1 MALAQLDYRSALRQL
16 RRRPAFALTALVTI
30 ALGVGAT
37 TAVFSVVNSV
47 LLQPLPY
54 PEPDR
59 LVAIWPAQAVAN
71 REIAALRERS
81 ESYSQVSG
89 WSPGWLMPLTGVE
102 VPRQLSATRVT
113 ADFFPMIGLEPAIGR
128 LFERD
133 AERPGSDQVALLSD
147 HVWRDSFDA
156 DPALVGRS
164 ISLNGRPVTVV
175 GVMPP
180 GAERFA
186 GRATDFWMPLTMD
199 PSDLAW
205 AGAVS
210 MVYGRLAPSRT
221 IESATA
227 ELTTLLGRMRSE
239 FEHPADWA
247 RGAAVVELKADL
259 LGDLGQ
265 TVWLLFGAVAFLLLI
280 AAANVANLL
289 LVRTAEREQELAVRL
304 SLGATAGQVARL
316 VLREAMLLGLAGGAL
331 GVAAAFAGVRLIRAV
346 LPPDLPRL
354 ETIGLDGRVLGLAVL
369 ASLVTALGFGL
380 LPAFHAT
387 RARTRIRSLRSTRAT
402 GGGRRTRGAL
412 VAVEVALTLVLLV
425 GAGLMTRTL
434 SALHAVDP
442 GIGTDHLLTAVVQP
456 VGMTSADQRRAFYR
470 DALERIEATPG
481 VEAAG
486 TVLHLPMAGRE
497 WTAPIEVEG
506 RPLAPGSTPPMS
518 VWQSVSDGYFRAARI
533 ALVGGRG
540 FGATDQPDGPPVAV
554 VNEELA
560 AELFPGEDPIG
571 RRIKAGYA
579 SRDGW
584 VTIVGVVR
592 GVRSRSLRSA
602 PAPELYLPATQR
614 PMGSMSLIV
623 RTTGDPVA
631 MADLVRERIWSVA
644 PNTPIER
651 VRSMDALVATTLGE
665 PRMILTLL
673 GVFAAI
679 GLALAGVGIY
689 GVVSYGVR
697 QRIRELGIRAAL
709 GADAARV
716 IRLVVMDGVRA
727 ATLGL
732 LIGVPAALALSRLM
746 TQMVFGVSTAD
757 PLLYLLAPVVLV
769 VAAALASWA
778 PARRAA
784 RVDPVTVLRE

>member
-16 RRRPAFALTALVTI
+16 RRRPAFTLTALVTI

-37 TAVFSVVNSV
+37 TAVFSVVNAV
-47 LLQPLPY
+47 LLRPLPY

-81 ESYSQVSG
+81 DAYSQVSG

-113 ADFFPMIGLEPAIGR
+113 ADFFPMIGQEPAIGHV
-128 LFERD
+128 FERD
-133 AERPGSDQVALLSD
+133 SERPGSDQVALLSD
-147 HVWRDSFDA
+147 HVWRASFDG
-156 DPALVGRS
+156 DPAIVGRS
-164 ISLNGRPVTVV
+164 ISLSGRPVTVV

-186 GRATDFWMPLTMD
+186 GRATDLWMPLTMD

-210 MVYGRLAPSRT
+210 LVYGRLASGRT
-221 IESATA
+221 LEGATA
-227 ELTTLLGRMRSE
+227 ELTTLLERMRTE
-239 FEHPADWA
+239 FEHPMDWA
-247 RGAAVVELKADL
+247 RGATVVDLKADL
-259 LGDLGQ
+259 VGDLGQ

-316 VLREAMLLGLAGGAL
+316 VLREAMLLGLAGGTL
-331 GVAAAFAGVRLIRAV
+331 GVAAAFAGVRLIRVV
-346 LPPDLPRL
+346 LPPDLPRV
-354 ETIGLDGRVLGLAVL
+354 EAIGLDGRVLGLAVL
-369 ASLVTALGFGL
+369 ASLLTALGFGL
-380 LPAFHAT
+380 LPAIHAT
-387 RARTRIRSLRSTRAT
+387 RARTRIRSLRSARAA
-402 GGGRRTRGAL
+402 GGGRRTRGVL
-412 VAVEVALTLVLLV
+412 VAIEVALTLVLLV

-442 GIGTDHLLTAVVQP
+442 GIGTDRLLIAVIQP
-456 VGMTSADQRRAFYR
+456 VGMTSADQLRAFYR
-470 DALERIEATPG
+470 DALQRIEATPG

-486 TVLHLPMAGRE
+486 TILHLPMAGRE

-506 RPLAPGSTPPMS
+506 RPLTPGVSPPMS

-533 ALVGGRG
+533 APVAGRG
-540 FGATDQPDGPPVAV
+540 FDSDQPDGPPVAV

-579 SRDGW
+579 SRNGW

-631 MADLVRERIWSVA
+631 MAGLVRERIWSVA
-644 PNTPIER
+644 PNTPIEQ
-651 VRSMDALVATTLGE
+651 VRSMNALVATTLGE

-689 GVVSYGVR
+689 GVVSLGVR
-697 QRIRELGIRAAL
+697 
-709 GADAARV
+709 
-716 IRLVVMDGVRA
+716 
-727 ATLGL
+727 
-732 LIGVPAALALSRLM
+732 
-746 TQMVFGVSTAD
+746 
-757 PLLYLLAPVVLV
+757 
-769 VAAALASWA
+769 
-778 PARRAA
+778 
-784 RVDPVTVLRE
+784 